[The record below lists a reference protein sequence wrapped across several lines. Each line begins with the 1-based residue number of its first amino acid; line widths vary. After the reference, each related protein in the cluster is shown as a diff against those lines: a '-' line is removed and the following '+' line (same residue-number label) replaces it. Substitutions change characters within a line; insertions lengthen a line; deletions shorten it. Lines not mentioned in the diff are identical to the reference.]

1 VSLPLDDQ
9 FDAAAELE
17 GAGSHGDAL
26 QAYDAIY
33 RELED
38 ETDLDSR
45 EAAAK
50 ALSLQAEILDALG
63 HHEDELRLR
72 ELLVERERD
81 APEPRMRER
90 VARTLV
96 NIALTFRDLERP
108 DDQLTTLDMVVEQ
121 YGHADE
127 RELATQVMRA
137 LSEKARLLKRRGRPE
152 EALVVYDA
160 IIDRDEAVG
169 DSLVGTASGRAHF
182 DKAACLAGLVRLEE
196 AVGECRDA
204 LACFGESSRGTH
216 EWIVRTQINEAIFL
230 GRLGET
236 VAALAIFSE
245 ILEEEDI
252 DLDDDKLVEDVLRA
266 AVYFA
271 ATVRNLG
278 RPEQALL
285 TLRETIDRVAAA
297 PGEDARTWTGSTL
310 SVYARTL
317 GELGRSGQAI
327 DAYDEAVE
335 ALEPAD
341 SLVRREWI
349 ADALIAKA
357 ALQRDRG
364 DQDAAG
370 ETFRDVFDRFSDDP
384 EGRLPQLSAWSG
396 ATAVQLLHR
405 FRRAGEMR
413 ALCQA
418 IVDRFGQSD
427 DEAIQQI
434 VWRAGVQVQGLAYR
448 ERMLRLFRL
457 G

>member
-137 LSEKARLLKRRGRPE
+137 LSEKARVLKRSGRPE

-169 DSLVGTASGRAHF
+169 DSLVGTASGRALF

-196 AVGECRDA
+196 AVEASRDA

-216 EWIVRTQINEAIFL
+216 EWVVRTRINEAIFL

-236 VAALAIFSE
+236 AAALAIFSE
-245 ILEEEDI
+245 ILEEDDI

-317 GELGRSGQAI
+317 GELGRSRQAI

-341 SLVRREWI
+341 TLVRREWI
-349 ADALIAKA
+349 ADALIAKG

-370 ETFRDVFDRFSDDP
+370 ATFREVFDRFSDDP
-384 EGRLPQLSAWSG
+384 EGRLPQLAAWSG

-413 ALCQA
+413 TLCQA
-418 IVDRFGQSD
+418 IVDRFGESD

-434 VWRAGVQVQGLAYR
+434 VWRAGVQGQGLAYR
-448 ERMLRLFRL
+448 ERLLRLLRL

>member
-1 VSLPLDDQ
+1 MSLPLDDQ

-17 GAGSHGDAL
+17 SAGSHGDAL

-63 HHEDELRLR
+63 DHEDELRLR

-81 APEPRMRER
+81 APELRMRER

-121 YGHADE
+121 YGDADE

-137 LSEKARLLKRRGRPE
+137 LSEKARLLKRSDRRQ

-160 IIDRDEAVG
+160 IVDRDEAVG
-169 DSLVGTASGRAHF
+169 DGRAGAASGRALF
-182 DKAACLAGLVRLEE
+182 DKAACLAGLGRLEE
-196 AVGECRDA
+196 AVQACRET
-204 LACFGESSRGTH
+204 LARFAVGGGTR
-216 EWIVRTQINEAIFL
+216 EWIVRTRVNEAIFL

-236 VAALAIFSE
+236 EAALAIYTE
-245 ILEEEDI
+245 ILEEDI

-266 AVYFA
+266 AVYLA
-271 ATVRNLG
+271 GTVRNLG

-285 TLRETIDRVAAA
+285 TLRETIDRVSGA
-297 PGEDARTWTGSTL
+297 PGHDARTWIGSTF

-317 GELGRSGQAI
+317 GELGRIPQAI
-327 DAYDEAVE
+327 DAYDAAVD

-341 SLVRREWI
+341 TLVRREWI
-349 ADALIAKA
+349 ADALIAKG
-357 ALQRDRG
+357 ALLRERG

-370 ETFRDVFDRFSDDP
+370 EAFREVFDRFSADP
-384 EGRLPQLSAWSG
+384 EGRLPQLAAWSG

-418 IVDRFGQSD
+418 IVDRFGGSE

-448 ERMLRLFRL
+448 ERLLRLLRL